1 MLGNIGMAIRHDAL
15 YVNREKEEFN
25 LIFEH
30 VNISPE
36 KNLKRDVWLIYKYS
50 FFQPINS

>member
-1 MLGNIGMAIRHDAL
+1 MLGNIGMAIRHHAL
-15 YVNREKEEFN
+15 YVNRAEEEFN

-36 KNLKRDVWLIYKYS
+36 KILNVMYG
-50 FFQPINS
+50 